1 MSLYPLFESTSSHFF
16 VFSSTDMATQ
26 EALSIV
32 VANLWTECLFNVL
45 SLRTPVKRG
54 PRDSCLCWD
63 FCSAIITQLL
73 FSCHTRDRRFYLG
86 DSQLESHLIILREL
100 CWEVLFETGLSVLPN
115 GFDGCY
121 TSGPFVVP
129 FLSSVTLDQIF
140 WSSFR
145 CISVSYMVLRAWGGF
160 CSRLLMKVLTVE
172 HLQR

>member
-1 MSLYPLFESTSSHFF
+1 MSPYPLLESISSHFF
-16 VFSSTDMATQ
+16 YFSSTDMVAQ

-45 SLRTPVKRG
+45 SRRTPVKRG

-63 FCSAIITQLL
+63 FRSAIITQLL
-73 FSCHTRDRRFYLG
+73 FKNMWSHLDRHFYLG
-86 DSQLESHLIILREL
+86 YSRLDSHFIFLREF
-100 CWEVLFETGLSVLPN
+100 CWEIWFETGLSVLPN

-129 FLSSVTLDQIF
+129 FFIFSNTGSDHYFF

-145 CISVSYMVLRAWGGF
+145 CISVS
-160 CSRLLMKVLTVE
+160 
-172 HLQR
+172 